1 MIKHEWQD
9 CSEQEIET
17 FEDYFEEG
25 ATEILESIPV
35 AKLLTIL
42 AAQEKGVIVVDMN
55 GKKLGMA
62 NAHSFVAALATS
74 DVKENKPKI

>member
-1 MIKHEWQD
+1 
-9 CSEQEIET
+9 
-17 FEDYFEEG
+17 
-25 ATEILESIPV
+25 
-35 AKLLTIL
+35 
-42 AAQEKGVIVVDMN
+42 MN

>member
-1 MIKHEWQD
+1 MLVCCLLAD
-9 CSEQEIET
+9 
-17 FEDYFEEG
+17 
-25 ATEILESIPV
+25 LP
-35 AKLLTIL
+35 KLFAASTGVILTIL